1 MREMRQSAWLNTSFF
16 TLQGTEGKS
25 QCEGARS
32 LWLVWSVWFIWLV
45 SFNETHE
52 TDRID
57 QIDRTDQMNKTDW
70 RLEVLDLPINRSQPC
85 LGKVSIDLRKTSAA
99 KKLSD

>member
-1 MREMRQSAWLNTSFF
+1 MREMKQSAWLNTSSL

-32 LWLVWSVWFIWLV
+32 LWLVWSVWSIWLV

-70 RLEVLDLPINRSQPC
+70 RLAVLDLPINRRHPGI
-85 LGKVSIDLRKTSAA
+85 GKVSINL
-99 KKLSD
+99 

>member
-1 MREMRQSAWLNTSFF
+1 MGQSAWLSTSLL
-16 TLQGTEGKS
+16 TLQGTGGKS

-32 LWLVWSVWFIWLV
+32 LWLVWSVWSIWLV
-45 SFNETHE
+45 SSNETHE

-70 RLEVLDLPINRSQPC
+70 RLEVLNLPVNRKQPGI
-85 LGKVSIDLRKTSAA
+85 GKVSVDARETPASE
-99 KKLSD
+99 KLSD